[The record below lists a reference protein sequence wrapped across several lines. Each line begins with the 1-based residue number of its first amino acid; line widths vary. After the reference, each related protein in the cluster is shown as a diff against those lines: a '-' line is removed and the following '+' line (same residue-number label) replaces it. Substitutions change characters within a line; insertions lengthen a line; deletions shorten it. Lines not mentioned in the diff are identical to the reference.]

1 MTTKE
6 LYAQAMLAAWPVC
19 LSKAMNLDDSE
30 QMVDVAATASN
41 AAKQFVDV
49 FLQDTKFLEAIEI

>member
-19 LSKAMNLDDSE
+19 LSKAVNLEDPE
-30 QMVDVAATASN
+30 LMVDWAATASN
-41 AAKQFVDV
+41 AARQFVRV
-49 FLQDTKFLEAIEI
+49 FIQDTNGLVEEQI